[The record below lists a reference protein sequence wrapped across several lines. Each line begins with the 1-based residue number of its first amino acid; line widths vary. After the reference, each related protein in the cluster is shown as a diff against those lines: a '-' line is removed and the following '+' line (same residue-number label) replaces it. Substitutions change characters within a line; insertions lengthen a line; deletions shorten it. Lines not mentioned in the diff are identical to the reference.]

1 MRLRRDVTDTTPDA
15 ARVAWRRRLV
25 GASGVGLIAAAGA
38 VVGRLPAAAVVPVM
52 VVLLAG
58 IDLVSG
64 VLAKSW
70 AATNSGWLMLA
81 GGAMYLV
88 MFWGYGVSL
97 RFGELSTITIGW
109 VVIVTVGNMALDKFR
124 YQVNFPTS
132 KWLVAI
138 LVRGAPRLPDGR
150 PQGRRIGLNRR
161 AAGYCAALRHVREVP
176 SALAVPARGR
186 RSELSK
192 ERGWHARARRRAPA
206 PSW

>member
-1 MRLRRDVTDTTPDA
+1 MAGRSSGKRPYHWAGPRLRRDVTDTTPDA

-25 GASGVGLIAAAGA
+25 GASGVGLIAATGA
-38 VVGRLPAAAVVPVM
+38 VVGRLPAVAVVPVM

-138 LVRGAPRLPDGR
+138 LIVALLVYLMVDLKGA
-150 PQGRRIGLNRR
+150 
-161 AAGYCAALRHVREVP
+161 E
-176 SALAVPARGR
+176 SA
-186 RSELSK
+186 
-192 ERGWHARARRRAPA
+192 
-206 PSW
+206 

>member
-1 MRLRRDVTDTTPDA
+1 
-15 ARVAWRRRLV
+15 
-25 GASGVGLIAAAGA
+25 
-38 VVGRLPAAAVVPVM
+38 M

-109 VVIVTVGNMALDKFR
+109 VVIVTIGNMALDRFR

-138 LVRGAPRLPDGR
+138 LIV
-150 PQGRRIGLNRR
+150 
-161 AAGYCAALRHVREVP
+161 ALLVYLMVDLK
-176 SALAVPARGR
+176 SAESA
-186 RSELSK
+186 
-192 ERGWHARARRRAPA
+192 
-206 PSW
+206 